1 MGLKIQQIHYYNFRN
16 YSDYK
21 LEDLGDLTLFIGP
34 NAIGKTNLIEG
45 IQLITAFTSFRSTKS
60 DHLVKFGEQS
70 AFVKALLRDDKRKL
84 DMHFTLQEGKRAFLL
99 NGKRKQIKSLRGIL
113 PSVVFSPD
121 DLTFIKGSQSGKRAQ
136 IDNLGE
142 QISVNYHTVRR
153 DYERILRQKNKYLK
167 ESTSHGFLESVNEV
181 LTTIGSQFFVLRA
194 QLVQELIPYIQRFYS
209 DLSAGREEVTINYIP
224 SWDKYLSP
232 DLIPNDFPQF
242 SRSEAKEKLDAI
254 IEQEFNREHQR
265 GLALFGPHAD
275 QIIFMI
281 DGKDASHFASQGQQ
295 RSLVLSFKMA
305 EVALLKDKLDQ
316 TPVLLLDDVMSEL
329 DEVRRKQLIQV
340 ISQDMQTFITSTNLS
355 YFDDDFL
362 NKADIIHLDHD
373 IHTEGSSEEGIRD
386 E

>member
-21 LEDLGDLTLFIGP
+21 LEGLGDLTLFVGP
-34 NAIGKTNLIEG
+34 NAIGKTNLVEG

-60 DHLVKFGEQS
+60 DHLVRFGEQN
-70 AFVKALLRDDKRKL
+70 AFVKAVFGDEVRKL

-136 IDNLGE
+136 VDNLGE
-142 QISVNYHTVRR
+142 QISANYHTVRR

-167 ESTSHGFLESVNEV
+167 ETSTHGFLESVNEV
-181 LTTIGSQFFVLRA
+181 LTTIGSQFFVLRTR
-194 QLVQELIPYIQRFYS
+194 LVQELIPYIQQFYS
-209 DLSAGREEVTINYIP
+209 GLSAGKEEVTIQYIP
-224 SWDKYLSP
+224 SWDKYLPPEKISQ
-232 DLIPNDFPQF
+232 DFPHF
-242 SRSEAKEKLDAI
+242 SRVEAKEKLDHI
-254 IEQEFNREHQR
+254 IEQEYSREHQR

-305 EVALLKDKLDQ
+305 EVALLKDKLNQ

-362 NKADIIHLDHD
+362 NKADIIHLGDD
-373 IHTEGSSEEGIRD
+373 DND
-386 E
+386 EAEVK